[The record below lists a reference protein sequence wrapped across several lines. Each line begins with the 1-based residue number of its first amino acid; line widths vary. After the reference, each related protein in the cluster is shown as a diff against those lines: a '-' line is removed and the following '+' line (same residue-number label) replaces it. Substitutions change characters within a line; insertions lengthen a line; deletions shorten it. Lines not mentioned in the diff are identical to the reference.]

1 MSAPRAGVTTLEP
14 VAAESAPSAVHLFP
28 HFLFRTTALPF
39 DFLEALACPESAD
52 LAARV
57 LAAEARRDVLAE
69 AFLTRLRSLV
79 SARTVT
85 PALSQAGERVRRRR
99 PLHADKIEAVT
110 RSGHPDEG
118 AQLAA
123 YDAEA
128 RLAEAAQTEGEA
140 VLAVEQARAR
150 AALHERANDPRV
162 REAVLLSS
170 PGALSGLDRFR
181 AEPGG
186 RPALE
191 RRALRY
197 LQRLCSKN
205 DTISFFGP
213 MSWGRFDASAA
224 AGLDLR
230 WRGPGLTSR
239 HVFFEHWTADRL
251 ARAMERDP
259 QLRGGLAFRVPYPF
273 EWSADGL
280 THHHALAGRMR
291 RPRPPVEEAVLR
303 ASSAGLTAA
312 DAVARAAT
320 ELGVAAAD
328 AEAALDALLGA
339 GALAA
344 FAVPIETLQPVEG
357 LLADLLARVAPCPA
371 RDAWVRR
378 LRALLAL
385 KERVVDAGVEERR
398 TLMAEIEDRFSAWTG
413 DEARRNGGK
422 TYGGRNLFYEDCTRH
437 PQRFDIGG
445 HVLEDL
451 QADLG
456 SLVAVQ
462 SALLEIIEPYGWQRL
477 QEIHASMA
485 RGGRAVP
492 LTKFLL
498 KVFGLVGSS
507 YLDAR
512 LVPAQDKEGL
522 LERALAV
529 LSLEREGADR
539 VRVAARDPQATAR
552 AGMLRRPVIPGV
564 DLMIA
569 ARDEAAV
576 EAGDYSFVVGEVQY
590 FPLGYPEYLYTFH
603 PEPERFR
610 ADYAR
615 VLADPRGGA
624 TLPLLRVELE
634 EEVTRLVRIREPLAD
649 YVLVDGH
656 GRSYD
661 ARRPQRRM
669 TELTAHL
676 EEGQVIAEDRDGARF
691 LLGNPHHDLFLD
703 AAFKLLVEI
712 LRRHAGSGSG
722 AAQEMRL
729 GRRTVLLR
737 RQWTLPAEAFDPT
750 GTPFAAFLSAQ
761 RSRQG
766 AGVPRHVFARLPG
779 EVKPVL
785 VDFDSPM
792 LVENLARMAPAGKQ
806 VVLSEMRPGAGELWH
821 ASPEG
826 HHTSELRILLG

>member
-1 MSAPRAGVTTLEP
+1 VSGARAELTLEP
-14 VAAESAPSAVHLFP
+14 VATGVAPATVQLFP

-39 DFLEALACPESAD
+39 DFLDAFACPESAD

-57 LAAEARRDVLAE
+57 LAAEGRRDALAE
-69 AFLTRLRSLV
+69 AFLARLRALV
-79 SARTVT
+79 SARAVT

-99 PLHADKIEAVT
+99 PLHADKIDAVSRAGHAEEA
-110 RSGHPDEG
+110 
-118 AQLAA
+118 ALLAS

-128 RLAEAAQTEGEA
+128 RAAETAQAEGEA
-140 VLAVEQARAR
+140 VLAGELARVRRALHAR
-150 AALHERANDPRV
+150 AADPRV

-170 PGALSGLDRFR
+170 PGALEGLDRFN
-181 AEPGG
+181 ADPAG

-213 MSWGRFDASAA
+213 MSWGRFDADAA

-259 QLRGGLAFRVPYPF
+259 RLRGSLTFRVPYPF
-273 EWSADGL
+273 EWGDEGL
-280 THHHALAGRMR
+280 TLHHALAGRMR
-291 RPRPPVEEAVLR
+291 RPRPAVEEALLR
-303 ASSAGLTAA
+303 ASAAGLSAASALARTTEELGVPAA
-312 DAVARAAT
+312 DA
-320 ELGVAAAD
+320 D
-328 AEAALDALLGA
+328 AALDALLAA

-357 LLADLLARVAPCPA
+357 LLADLLAAAAPSPA
-371 RDAWVRR
+371 REAWEGR

-385 KERVVDAGVEERR
+385 KDRVVDADVEERR
-398 TLMAEIEDRFSAWTG
+398 ALMAEIEGRFSDWTG
-413 DEARRNGGK
+413 DAARRNGGK

-437 PQRFDIGG
+437 PRRFDIGG
-445 HVLEDL
+445 RVLEDL

-477 QEIHASMA
+477 EEIHASMA

-512 LVPAQDKEGL
+512 LVPAQDKEAL
-522 LERALAV
+522 LERAQGV
-529 LSLEREGADR
+529 LSLAREGPDG
-539 VRVAARDPQATAR
+539 VRVGARDPQAAAR

-569 ARDEAAV
+569 ARDAAAV

-615 VLADPRGGA
+615 VLSGPRAGGR
-624 TLPLLRVELE
+624 LPLLRVELE

-661 ARRPQRRM
+661 PRRPQRRM

-676 EEGQVIAEDRDGARF
+676 VDGQVIAEDRDGARF

-712 LRRHAGSGSG
+712 LRRQAGDGTG
-722 AAQEMRL
+722 PAQEMRL

-737 RQWTLPAEAFDPT
+737 RQWTVPSEAFDAQ
-750 GTPFAAFLSAQ
+750 GTPFTAFLSAQ
-761 RSRQG
+761 RSRRR
-766 AGVPRHVFARLPG
+766 AGLPRHVFARLPG

-785 VDFDSPM
+785 VDFDSPL